1 MIKSTFK
8 DISFTGVFS
17 WVTAHTQTEKYVEII
32 SIPRDGK
39 VKHVR
44 VFRIALRG
52 LGWGVGGMGSS
63 LLPLGGGNLS
73 KSDLETTFCK
83 L

>member
-44 VFRIALRG
+44 VW
-52 LGWGVGGMGSS
+52 GWGVGGHLSS
-63 LLPLGGGNLS
+63 RWVV
-73 KSDLETTFCK
+73 EICRRVI
-83 L
+83 

>member
-1 MIKSTFK
+1 MIESTFK

-17 WVTAHTQTEKYVEII
+17 WVTGHIQTEKYVEII

-44 VFRIALRG
+44 VFRIALKG
-52 LGWGVGGMGSS
+52 
-63 LLPLGGGNLS
+63 
-73 KSDLETTFCK
+73 
-83 L
+83 

>member
-1 MIKSTFK
+1 MIESTFK

-44 VFRIALRG
+44 VFRIALKG
-52 LGWGVGGMGSS
+52 
-63 LLPLGGGNLS
+63 
-73 KSDLETTFCK
+73 
-83 L
+83 